1 MPSNKGSGNTVTQDA
16 IAIWKAGV
24 KAVAA
29 DSLVESN
36 INLLEENGRTELLL
50 GDVEH
55 DISSINRLLVVGA
68 GKAGTAMAIGLE
80 RKWTDLVQVHP
91 VLSRI
96 KLEGVV
102 NVPSGT
108 VQPLRH
114 IELIEAR
121 PAGVNEPTDAGIVG
135 SHRMM
140 QLVQTSDQRT
150 GCIVLLS
157 GGGSALL
164 PLPAEGIG
172 LQEKLAVTRLLSA
185 SGATI
190 DQLNTVRKQLSAIK
204 GGKLARSSNA
214 SWMHTLVISDVL
226 GDPLDLIASGPTVQD
241 SSTPAEALAILE
253 RFDSS
258 RQLPSSIYRLL
269 ESKASRWNDPSEK
282 AESYNHR
289 SQITII
295 GNNAV
300 AVDGAGMEAEHR
312 GYNHAMLS
320 AKSSEGQAED
330 VGENLARMAI
340 TMLQDSGSTVTG
352 STVNCLITG
361 GEPVVRLAPQ
371 DIRGKGGRNQQLVL
385 SVLRHWMNAPENV
398 QNELKRRVAIL
409 SGGTDGE
416 DGPTDA
422 AGAYIDGEIWENAL
436 QLKLDPADYLARN
449 DAYSFFEKVGG
460 LLITGPTGTNVCDIR
475 VMTIGTR

>member
-1 MPSNKGSGNTVTQDA
+1 MPSNKGSGNNVTQDA

-36 INLLEENGRTELLL
+36 IDLLQENGRTELLL

-55 DISSINRLLVVGA
+55 EISSIDRLLVVGA

-80 RKWTDLVQVHP
+80 RKWNDLVQVHQE
-91 VLSRI
+91 LSRI

-190 DQLNTVRKQLSAIK
+190 DQLNTVRKHLSAIK

-241 SSTPAEALAILE
+241 TSTPADALAILE

-269 ESKASRWNDPSEK
+269 ESKSSRWNNISEK

-289 SQITII
+289 SRITII

-340 TMLQDSGSTVTG
+340 NMLQDSGGTVTG

-416 DGPTDA
+416 DGPTNA
-422 AGAYIDGEIWENAL
+422 AGAYLDGEIWEKAL
-436 QLKLDPADYLARN
+436 QLKLEPTDYLARN